1 MRTSWNTRSL
11 LVVAACM
18 SVGAAAAASLEPGKS
33 TAQEVIAEMG
43 KPALEVKR
51 PNGDQILYFEKYP
64 WVRSVQAATIGPD
77 GKLRGI
83 EERLT
88 KQNIYSIR
96 AGMREQE
103 VRELLGPPRKIT
115 PDKRNKTTVWEYPWL
130 EAAKEKRIF
139 WVSFNADG
147 VVVKTVEMHDEEA
160 EPTSA

>member
-1 MRTSWNTRSL
+1 MRSLRSPLSL

-18 SVGAAAAASLEPGKS
+18 SAGAAAADLEPGKS

-51 PNGDQILYFEKYP
+51 PNGDQLLYFEKYP
-64 WVRSVQAATIGPD
+64 WVRSVKVATIGPD

-88 KQNIYSIR
+88 RQNIASIK

-103 VRELLGPPRKIT
+103 VRELLGPPREIT
-115 PDKRNKTTVWEYPWL
+115 NNKRLKTTDWEYPWL

-139 WVSFNADG
+139 WVSFSAEG
-147 VVVKTVEMHDEEA
+147 VVVKVVEMHDESA
-160 EPTSA
+160 EPTSD